1 MKLIE
6 ILSGHL
12 FWDVDRSTVDTNKNS
27 SFIIKKVLQYGTF
40 KDWLILREF
49 YGLDKII
56 DAAKKIRDLDKKT
69 ASFLS
74 LIADIP
80 KNSFVCYTIKQSTPK
95 HWNF

>member
-80 KNSFVCYTIKQSTPK
+80 KDSFVCYTIKQSTPK